1 MLPNLPSQ
9 LLLPLPMLSALPKL
23 TTLPTTLLSS
33 RRKKKRR
40 LRRDPN
46 KHHKKTGEGLRI
58 NYVTQWGN
66 DGGSLSIMPGHKGVG
81 TGIKEEGVRFPS
93 NWCYAAYEWPLTLT
107 HFQIYIDLMLH
118 TGVRTCYINTLYCC
132 IEYIIMDRP

>member
-1 MLPNLPSQ
+1 MGV
-9 LLLPLPMLSALPKL
+9 PLVLCQGV
-23 TTLPTTLLSS
+23 
-33 RRKKKRR
+33 R
-40 LRRDPN
+40 
-46 KHHKKTGEGLRI
+46 
-58 NYVTQWGN
+58 V
-66 DGGSLSIMPGHKGVG
+66 GH

-118 TGVRTCYINTLYCC
+118 IGVRTCYINTLYCC